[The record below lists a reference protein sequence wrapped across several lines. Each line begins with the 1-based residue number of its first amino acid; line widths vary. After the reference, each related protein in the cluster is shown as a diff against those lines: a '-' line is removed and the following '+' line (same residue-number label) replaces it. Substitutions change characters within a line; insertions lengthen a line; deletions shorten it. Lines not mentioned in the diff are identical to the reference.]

1 VKVESLAAVAGETL
15 LAAVV
20 LAIFSKHFSVVVVL
34 VGHVNK
40 RDRRVGK
47 TWKSQRASI

>member
-20 LAIFSKHFSVVVVL
+20 LATFSKRSSAVAVL

-47 TWKSQRASI
+47 T